1 LRYVPEISALH
12 AVARRIIA
20 DAGDDAFVILVVD
33 QTWAGV
39 VPRRGD
45 QTWEPARRDVHA
57 RLVRARTEAI
67 VDFAATVWPPSPD
80 PAALVRGCDLNI
92 PADAGDLP
100 PAEPNLRLVEWTL
113 EHRAKFLARELRSP
127 RGLQLRRWQADQIAA
142 ILEALALRSERPV
155 RCDRRRDVKRGDR
168 TA

>member
-1 LRYVPEISALH
+1 MPETSATH
-12 AVARRIIA
+12 ALARRIIA
-20 DAGDDAFVILVVD
+20 AAGDDGFVVLVVD

-45 QTWEPARRDVHA
+45 QAWEPARRDVHA
-57 RLVRARTEAI
+57 RLVRARIQTI
-67 VDFAATVWPPSPD
+67 VDFAATVWPPSPE
-80 PAALVRGCDLNI
+80 PEALVLGCDVRI
-92 PADAGDLP
+92 AADAGDLP

-127 RGLQLRRWQADQIAA
+127 RGLQLRRWQADHIATL
-142 ILEALALRSERPV
+142 LEALALRSERPV
-155 RCDRRRDVKRGDR
+155 RCDRGRDVKRGDR